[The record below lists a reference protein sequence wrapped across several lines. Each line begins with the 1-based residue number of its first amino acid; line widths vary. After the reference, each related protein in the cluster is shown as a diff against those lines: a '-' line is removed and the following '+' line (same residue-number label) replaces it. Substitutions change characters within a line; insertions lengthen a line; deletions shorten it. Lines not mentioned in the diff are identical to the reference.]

1 MIFLA
6 VNIITSYLLPFV
18 FVLSLLI
25 FVHELGHF
33 LLAKLTGI
41 RVERFSIGYPPRL
54 FGKKIGD
61 TDYCISATPFGGYVK
76 LAGMIDESMDQGS
89 VKGEPWEFMSK
100 PIWVRSLVIAAGPI
114 FNVLLTILVFSI
126 GTFLMGIPESV
137 GPVVGRVVE
146 SMPAK
151 AAGLQEGDRIVRVA
165 DKEISKWEQLVEVI
179 HNAPEQPLLIEWERA
194 GQKMSATITP
204 QMDKIQKI
212 GLIGIE
218 PKTQVRPAGI
228 FESLRAGTVSTY
240 NLTLL
245 VFKSFG
251 MLFSGEVS
259 LKEGLGGPVRIA
271 QMAGDSARSG
281 FGSLLTFTAF
291 LSLNL
296 AILNILPIPALDG
309 GHLLLLLIEAVIRR
323 PLSTR
328 VKMVVQQIGMA
339 LLLALMIFVI
349 FNDMTNLF

>member
-1 MIFLA
+1 MFLTIAGIFL
-6 VNIITSYLLPFV
+6 SYIVPFF

-54 FGKKIGD
+54 FGKQIGD
-61 TDYCISATPFGGYVK
+61 TDYCVSATPFGGYVK
-76 LAGMIDESMDQGS
+76 LSGMIDESMDTDG

-100 PIWVRSLVIAAGPI
+100 PVWVRSLVIAAGPI

-126 GTFLMGIPESV
+126 GTMIVGIPESI
-137 GPVVGRVVE
+137 GPVVGRVAE
-146 SMPAK
+146 KMPAQ
-151 AAGLQEGDRIVRVA
+151 AAGLKEGDLIVRVEHQ
-165 DKEISKWEQLVEVI
+165 DITKWEDLVAII
-179 HNAPEQPLLIEWERA
+179 HAAPEKPLLIEWQRD
-194 GQKMSATITP
+194 GQSQSATITP
-204 QMDKIQKI
+204 QLDKIQKI

-218 PKTQVRPAGI
+218 PKTQVRSAGV
-228 FESLRAGTVSTY
+228 FESIASGTVSTY
-240 NLTLL
+240 RLTLL
-245 VFKSFG
+245 IFKSFG

-281 FGSLLTFTAF
+281 FGSLLMFTAL

-309 GHLLLLLIEAVIRR
+309 GHLLILLIEAIIRR
-323 PLSTR
+323 PVSTKFR
-328 VKMVVQQIGMA
+328 IVTQQIGMA
-339 LLLALMIFVI
+339 LLLALMIFVV
-349 FNDMTNLF
+349 FNDVINLF